1 MKTITLVVISLI
13 SLSALAHTIEGTLIL
28 KGTVR
33 TKFDLNGLSTTC
45 RAQVEKVKNLLQ
57 EDSYGNP
64 AYNVRVDVGLSNYD
78 ETTGKFLRF
87 SQELWFNNLFAVG
100 GNKTEVR
107 DLDYAAPGGATLKID
122 GQGRIRS
129 VTFPYSGRPLT
140 CNF

>member
-1 MKTITLVVISLI
+1 MKKIIIAISATLT
-13 SLSALAHTIEGTLIL
+13 LSVLAHTIEGTLML

-33 TKFDLNGLSTTC
+33 TKFVLNGISTTC

-64 AYNVRVDVGLSNYD
+64 AYNVRLDVGLSGHD
-78 ETTGKFLRF
+78 EKTGKFLRF
-87 SQELWFNNLFAVG
+87 SQEFWFNNLFRVG
-100 GNKTEVR
+100 DKTEVR
-107 DLDYAAPGGATLKID
+107 DLDYTAAGGGALKID

-129 VTFPYSGRPLT
+129 VTFPYNGQPLT